1 MKPALDLHNEPI
13 KDLIIKMTVPVMLA
27 GVVTTSYSFIDMIFA
42 SRLGSIE
49 VASIAFVTP
58 LFIMLQALASGVIRG
73 GVSIIA
79 TLLGQQEQDE
89 ASAYATQLRLVV
101 IVLSLLFAIPGFILL
116 PVLLELAG
124 VTADLYVQSLI
135 YSRILFLSLPILLI
149 FQLYVTLFKSQGKM
163 SVISKISIGGI
174 ICNTL
179 LNALFLYVF
188 KFEIDGLAYA
198 TLITN
203 IIQMLII
210 LVLYKQQDHEFQIGW
225 RIPEKYSVIEIW
237 KRLLKVGVP
246 LSLSQASA
254 HFGFLVL
261 NIFIIQYSHQAVA
274 AFAIGNRIH
283 SLLFFPAKE
292 IGNGLEPLLA
302 QNWGRKSIDRVKE
315 IIKLGMIY
323 TVVFGLFAAIVIQLI
338 KYPIA
343 HFLTKDD
350 PVTYQL
356 VIDYVGLVGWTA
368 LPWAILHTLQGVF
381 NSFQKTIFTLVI
393 NIVRL
398 WGLRIPG
405 ILIFYYYLPSFAENG
420 VWYTMFF
427 SNVLTLLFAIVY
439 FMMIVPPMLNK
450 EDKLKKSEV
459 TAEKEFA

>member
-27 GVVTTSYSFIDMIFA
+27 GLVTTSYGFIDMIFA
-42 SRLGSIE
+42 SRLGSVE

-79 TLLGQQEQDE
+79 TLLGQQKPEE

-101 IVLSLLFAIPGFILL
+101 ISLSLIFSIPGFILL

-124 VTADLYVQSLI
+124 VTAELFVQSLI
-135 YSRILFLSLPILLI
+135 YSRILFLSLPIILI

-163 SVISKISIGGI
+163 SVISNIAIGGVV
-174 ICNTL
+174 CNTV
-179 LNALFLYVF
+179 LNALFIYVF
-188 KFEIDGLAYA
+188 NYEIDGLAYA

-203 IIQMLII
+203 VIQMLII
-210 LVLYKQQDHEFQIGW
+210 LFLYKRQKHEFQIGW
-225 RIPEKYSVIEIW
+225 RTAKQFSIIEIW

-292 IGNGLEPLLA
+292 MGNGLEPLLA

-315 IIKLGMIY
+315 TIKIGMLY
-323 TVVFGLFAAIVIQLI
+323 TVLFGIFAAIVIQLI

-368 LPWAILHTLQGVF
+368 IPWAILHTLQGVF
-381 NSFQKTIFTLVI
+381 NSFQKTIFTLII
-393 NIVRL
+393 NVVRL

-405 ILIFYYYLPSFAENG
+405 ILMFYYFMPSIAESG

-427 SNVLTLLFAIVY
+427 SNVLTMIFAIVY
-439 FMMIVPPMLNK
+439 FLVIVPPMLKK
-450 EDKLKKSEV
+450 EDDLRESMAR
-459 TAEKEFA
+459 TEKEFA